1 MVVAVSLIDPRQVKR
16 IRVQIGMTQ
25 AALAS
30 AAGVSQSL
38 VAKIEAGQVDPS
50 FSTMKAIAEAL
61 RVQIKSGGKKASDV
75 MSKPVVSV
83 QANTNLSECIN
94 LMRRH
99 GISQLPVLSGNLV
112 VGSISEGHIVSLL
125 SGASDSKASLGKPIS
140 RFIEPAYPTVDA
152 ATPIDALLSLFNFV
166 PAVLVMSGD
175 KVGGIVTKID
185 MIWAEVR

>member
-1 MVVAVSLIDPRQVKR
+1 MAVSLIDPKQVKR
-16 IRVQIGMTQ
+16 IRVQVGMTQ

-30 AAGVSQSL
+30 VAGVSQSL

-50 FSTMKAIAEAL
+50 FSTLKAIAEAL
-61 RVQIKSGGKKASDV
+61 RVQIRTGGKKAADV

-99 GISQLPVLSGNLV
+99 GISQLPVFSGSQV
-112 VGSISEGHIVSLL
+112 VGSVSEGHIVSLL
-125 SGASDSKASLGKPIS
+125 SSTSDPKASLDRPVS
-140 RFIEPAYPTVDA
+140 RYMEPGYPTVDA

-166 PAVLVMSGD
+166 PAVLVVSGD